1 MLYKFLKKLAKTSFF
16 WKYRHIIQPDVWKSY
31 ANDSNNI
38 RRNYY
43 SDFMKEH
50 KLKSIF
56 KFGCGSAPNFLAI
69 KKHTTAFYYYGY
81 DISKEAINMANKNN
95 VSSKFYF
102 TDKNNLHMMNE
113 FLKDHKLKKFDL
125 TIFDRVLYMISEND
139 LNNYL
144 NKYSSILSYVIIDD
158 FYSETPQ
165 WDEENYIYSK
175 NYLKIFSKYGFE
187 IIDIKDSK
195 IPSKTA
201 KKFAKILVLKK

>member
-1 MLYKFLKKLAKTSFF
+1 
-16 WKYRHIIQPDVWKSY
+16 
-31 ANDSNNI
+31 
-38 RRNYY
+38 
-43 SDFMKEH
+43 
-50 KLKSIF
+50 
-56 KFGCGSAPNFLAI
+56 
-69 KKHTTAFYYYGY
+69 
-81 DISKEAINMANKNN
+81 MANKNN